1 VNNVINY
8 AGTQSLVITISLNSN
23 SIITTINWDGSGFDK
38 HQSTKGIGL
47 KDMENRVDL
56 VNGKMVIE
64 MAWGEGVAS
73 GLGYLL
79 WCPHKHH

>member
-1 VNNVINY
+1 VNNVIKY
-8 AGTQSLVITISLNSN
+8 AGTQSMVITICLNSN
-23 SIITTINWDGSGFDK
+23 SIITTINGDGSGFDK

-64 MAWGEGVAS
+64 TAWGEVHPGWDTCYGA
-73 GLGYLL
+73 LTNIIE
-79 WCPHKHH
+79 